1 MRNKIFMIV
10 SLLAAV
16 FIFNSCLKDDVGVDW
31 TSSLK
36 GKMYAEIGIN
46 GGYQA
51 MALQPTTDTVTFK
64 FLVNIATDQ
73 PPTQDIQVTLA
84 VDEATMN
91 NYDTLKSANYKL
103 YPYIKIVDNPVT
115 IKAGTRNAY
124 AHVQVWHA
132 DLLNACDNFMAPIII
147 TSATNGVVPAAPLD
161 MGGCL
166 MALPISNPY
175 AGDYHCVGYRLHPTA
190 GVLPVD
196 KTETMSTIDCKTVVV
211 SGFGDYPY
219 NVIVAVTD
227 ITITVLG
234 TTCYKVN
241 ITIIDPSTGSPV
253 ASGQGQYDTF
263 TGSATSVPIPL
274 TNDVNYYNPVTKTFV
289 LNGWYN
295 SSAPRIMYEVLTR
308 L

>member
-10 SLLAAV
+10 TLLAAV
-16 FIFNSCLKDDVGVDW
+16 FILNSCLKDNVGVDW
-31 TSSLK
+31 TSALK
-36 GKMYAEIGIN
+36 GKMYAEIEIN

-51 MALQPTTDTVTFK
+51 LALQPVPDTVTFK

-84 VDEATMN
+84 VDTATMN
-91 NYDTLKSANYKL
+91 AYDTLKSANYKL

-115 IKAGTRNAY
+115 IKAGSRNAY
-124 AHVQVWHA
+124 VHVQVWHA

-147 TSATNGVVPAAPLD
+147 TAATNGVVPAAPLN

-166 MALPISNPY
+166 MALPIANPY
-175 AGDYHCVGYRLHPTA
+175 AGDYHCVGYRLHPSL

-196 KTETMSTIDCKTVVV
+196 KTETMSTINCSTVVV

-219 NVIVAVTD
+219 NVQIAVTGN
-227 ITITVLG
+227 TITVLG

-253 ASGQGQYDTF
+253 ASGQGQFATF

-295 SSAPRIMYEVLTR
+295 SAANRIMYEVLTR